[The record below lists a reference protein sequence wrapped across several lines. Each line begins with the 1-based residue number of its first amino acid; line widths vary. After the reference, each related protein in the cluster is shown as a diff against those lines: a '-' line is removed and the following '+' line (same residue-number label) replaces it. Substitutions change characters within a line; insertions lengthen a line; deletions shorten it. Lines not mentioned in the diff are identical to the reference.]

1 MAKLSTKRKILF
13 VDDDSLLVEVLP
25 GIVEANCGYRAT
37 GLLLSEIESV
47 KEVIRELFTGTYH
60 ALLLNIHMPVISG
73 LRLTP
78 GIRCLGI
85 KTPIIL
91 HTGYSFLPMA
101 VEAMRIGAADL
112 MIKPFPIED
121 VFLSVEGVLAQAEQ
135 PSPAKS
141 KVRRL
146 PFPRGLNPDGITKEY
161 YEDGRTMGEF
171 SCRSRK
177 LDGLSKVFR
186 RTGSLLCEASFS
198 GGVEDGPTIW
208 YSYDG
213 QMRIWDNFIKGKQLG
228 RKIYD
233 PEGRV
238 SQEIR
243 Y

>member
-1 MAKLSTKRKILF
+1 LDMEKASAKKRILF
-13 VDDDSLLVEVLP
+13 VDDDDLLVETLP
-25 GIVEANCGYRAT
+25 GIVEADCGYRAT
-37 GLLLSEIESV
+37 GLLLSDLDSV
-47 KEVIRELFTGTYH
+47 KEIIRELATGTYH
-60 ALLLNIHMPVISG
+60 VLLLDIHMPVISG
-73 LRLTP
+73 LKLTP
-78 GIRCLGI
+78 RIRRLGI

-112 MIKPFPIED
+112 MIKPFQIED
-121 VFLSVEGVLAQAEQ
+121 IVLSVEGVLAQAEE
-135 PSPAKS
+135 PTLGIS
-141 KVRRL
+141 KVSQL

-161 YEDGRTMGEF
+161 YRDGRIMGEF

-186 RTGSLLCEASFS
+186 RTGTLLCEASFS
-198 GGVEDGPTIW
+198 GGVEDGSTVW

-213 QMRIWDNFIKGKQLG
+213 QMRIRDDFVKGKQLG

-238 SQEIR
+238 S
-243 Y
+243 